1 MARFHRRILYVG
13 APGAHTNARERA
25 LVSSGIGVA
34 SVEAPES
41 AVTFVKNSSVQVVLL
56 DDDGAFDV
64 SQLAGCLKV
73 AQPAVRI
80 IALLSDAKEIAHADM
95 VLPKTVE
102 VESRL
107 TIIQQNF
114 DPLTFSTS
122 ASN

>member
-1 MARFHRRILYVG
+1 MARSHRRILYVG
-13 APGAHTNARERA
+13 AQGAHTNARERA

-41 AVTFVKNSSVQVVLL
+41 AVTFVKNSSVRVVLL
-56 DDDGAFDV
+56 DDDGAFDI

-80 IALLSDAKEIAHADM
+80 IALLSEERDIPHADM

-102 VESRL
+102 VESLL
-107 TIIQQNF
+107 TVIQQNF
-114 DPLTFSTS
+114 DPFTFSTS
-122 ASN
+122 ASS